1 MTDTRNERDAVL
13 RIYAE
18 QEEAVRQ
25 VMTEVLKI
33 EREALHLRDHKHTIQ
48 LVGQAIKRVVVQ

>member
-1 MTDTRNERDAVL
+1 MTENTSERDAVL

-18 QEEAVRQ
+18 QDEAVRQ

-48 LVGQAIKRVVVQ
+48 LVCQAIKRVVK

>member
-1 MTDTRNERDAVL
+1 MTENTSERDAVL

-18 QEEAVRQ
+18 QDEAVRQ

-48 LVGQAIKRVVVQ
+48 LVCQAIKRVVQ

>member
-1 MTDTRNERDAVL
+1 MTENISERDAVL

-18 QEEAVRQ
+18 QDEAVRQ

-48 LVGQAIKRVVVQ
+48 LVCQAIKRVVQ